1 MMRGSARG
9 PRTRTWIGGLA
20 VVAAAGCYTYRP
32 LGSAMPAPGAEIS
45 LVLTDQGRVAA
56 GGVLGPSVDRVEGP
70 LVDANDSAYLVRV
83 MRVTDIRGT
92 QSRWSAEAVAVN
104 RAWVAT
110 AYSRQ
115 FSRSRTYV
123 IAGAFTAALTA
134 FVATRTLG
142 QHGPVLQAPGGTGG
156 GNGQ

>member
-1 MMRGSARG
+1 MGVAIRG
-9 PRTRTWIGGLA
+9 TRLRPWAGALA
-20 VVAAAGCYTYRP
+20 ATVAAGCYTYTP
-32 LGSAMPAPGAEIS
+32 LGVAVPAPGAEIS

-56 GGVLGPSVDRVEGP
+56 GGVLGPSADRVEGP
-70 LVDANDSAYLVRV
+70 LMGASDSAYLLRV
-83 MRVTDIRGT
+83 TRVTDIRGI
-92 QSRWSAEAVAVN
+92 QSRWSAESVAVN

-110 AYSRQ
+110 AYRRH

-123 IAGAFTAALTA
+123 IAGAFTAAVTA